1 VRVIQAFI
9 LVLGVIVC
17 GLILLSPLA
26 LDTVPW
32 SSEIWLF
39 QTIQDMHK
47 GLHLVPELNG
57 LPLVG
62 QNPVNIILLSLSPWS
77 DMFSLRLISILMGC
91 AVAACVCIF
100 SMNLWDMKTAA
111 ISTLITLTSL
121 GFILTYSTLNTAI
134 IPGSMCILAF
144 LLFSLVYLKGL
155 NSLWYILSYILLC
168 ISTITGGW
176 SVLAFFAFSSILL
189 ILLDLSPRN
198 ILKIRALFGIILVAV
213 ALGCVYLTYRIAGGS
228 VFASALFAQ
237 DNSPG
242 FFGRIWIF
250 IKSTLPWLPLVLPAW
265 IYSEASSQGKDAW
278 RSLLPIKIA
287 FVMGAAILLF
297 SPDYN
302 KAYALLSVPFASML
316 IGNWVALGLGSPR
329 KVVFIKGASF
339 ILTGLIIMGSGMVVL
354 SIQPIKALS
363 LNMMEAIPILGFL
376 IATLV
381 FVWLVKKRSHTQ
393 LITLY
398 ICAVFVLVWSIALIQ
413 LPGKASMPLPS
424 IKDMTS
430 YSPLLV
436 YRDDLVMRGYIE
448 YAGIKPIIV
457 EPKIVPIAE
466 SVYLASSSPDLD
478 DLLEELNS
486 RMYANL
492 VTSYDDVGSFAL
504 IKLSP
509 LAGIQ

>member
-9 LVLGVIVC
+9 LVLGVVVC

-62 QNPVNIILLSLSPWS
+62 QNPVNIILLSLSPWA

-100 SMNLWDMKTAA
+100 SLNLWDMKTAA
-111 ISTLITLTSL
+111 ISALITLTSL

-134 IPGSMCILAF
+134 IPGSICILAF

-176 SVLAFFAFSSILL
+176 SLLAFFAFSSILL
-189 ILLDLSPRN
+189 ILLDLSPGN
-198 ILKIRALFGIILVAV
+198 FLKIRVLYGIILVAV
-213 ALGCVYLTYRIAGGS
+213 ALGSVYLTYRIAAGS
-228 VFASALFAQ
+228 VFASALFAH
-237 DNSPG
+237 DNAPG
-242 FFGRIWIF
+242 FFGRLWIF

-265 IYSEASSQGKDAW
+265 ISSEATQGKDIW

-287 FVMGAAILLF
+287 FVIGAAILFF

-302 KAYALLSVPFASML
+302 KAYALLSVPFGSML
-316 IGNWVALGLGSPR
+316 VGNWVARGLGSPR
-329 KVVFIKGASF
+329 KMVFIQGASC
-339 ILTGLIIMGSGMVVL
+339 ILTGLIIMASALVAL

-381 FVWLVKKRSHTQ
+381 FLWLLKKRSYTP
-393 LITLY
+393 LITLC

-448 YAGIKPIIV
+448 YAGIKPIVI
-457 EPKIVPIAE
+457 EPKIVPISE
-466 SVYLASSSPDLD
+466 KVYLASSSPDLD
-478 DLLEELNS
+478 DLLEELNT

-492 VTSYDDVGSFAL
+492 VTSYNDGGTFAL